1 MLTNEELKYFQDILL
16 AKRHETQEELDELK
30 ELSKEKDQSTENAAY
45 ASHIAEM
52 GTDAQEQ
59 EKIYLLTERLNDFLR
74 HLNEALDRVV
84 NKTYGSCQLCGKDI
98 GKERLEA
105 VPQTQLCMDCKI
117 KMG

>member
-30 ELSKEKDQSTENAAY
+30 ELSKEKDPSTENAAY

-59 EKIYLLTERLNDFLR
+59 EKTFLLTERLNDFLL